1 MSNYNPYQMNLFN
14 PNHKRSISPNLMKGS
29 FSRQKIGFSKPFPF
43 QSGPKRDITPLRKY
57 NQPVKKN
64 ITKKAPSTQ
73 LKMEGDLLNA
83 TKGSGM
89 NVNNKRANSP
99 FNVASHRPN
108 INLNANISKNKF
120 GLYKNK
126 NPLINSSKN
135 INNIKPNGN
144 LVQSPNNNGNGNL
157 SKIQNGQVIKTPQ
170 NKLNTRSK
178 SNILSK
184 AKNGNLTLNGSGI
197 GSSHNYSFIGSNKKF
212 NHFSSSKGI
221 IGMKPRSETPVPRS
235 KFNLSTN
242 FSFNGP
248 KRIAKSP
255 NRISYNVGSSPMN
268 NTNNLSKKIK
278 NVQNKNYNFSN
289 NHPHI
294 NNFKGHN
301 IFKGNFKTKPKTTV
315 ITMNMNMNQGDSAIN
330 IASPNNSSKQNII
343 EQPRPLSKID
353 NGSSTNLQINDTTN
367 ISKVIPV
374 KEEKPLVPL
383 QQKIQSGIVKKKIRC
398 MHDFSKTGYAGEDE
412 KKVNQDICFNFR
424 NLANNDKYY
433 FMGVW

>member
-29 FSRQKIGFSKPFPF
+29 FSRPKIGFSKPFPL

-64 ITKKAPSTQ
+64 ITKKAPTSQ
-73 LKMEGDLLNA
+73 IKMEGDLLNA
-83 TKGSGM
+83 TKNSAM
-89 NVNNKRANSP
+89 NTNNKRANSP
-99 FNVASHRPN
+99 FNVVTRRPN
-108 INLNANISKNKF
+108 INLNANMSKNKF

-135 INNIKPNGN
+135 INNTKPNGN
-144 LVQSPNNNGNGNL
+144 LVQSPNNNGNGNQ

-178 SNILSK
+178 SNLLSK
-184 AKNGNLTLNGSGI
+184 ARNGNLTLNGSGI

-235 KFNLSTN
+235 KFSLSNN

-248 KRIAKSP
+248 KRITKSP
-255 NRISYNVGSSPMN
+255 NRISYNMGSSPMN
-268 NTNNLSKKIK
+268 NNNNLSKKIK

-289 NHPHI
+289 HPHI

-301 IFKGNFKTKPKTTV
+301 IFKGSFKTKPKTTV
-315 ITMNMNMNQGDSAIN
+315 ITMNMNMNQGVHV

-343 EQPRPLSKID
+343 EQPRNLSKID
-353 NGSSTNLQINDTTN
+353 NGSSSNLQINDSTN

-374 KEEKPLVPL
+374 KEEKQNIIPL
-383 QQKIQSGIVKKKIRC
+383 QQKIISKNGIVKKKIRC

>member
-1 MSNYNPYQMNLFN
+1 MSNYNPYQINLFN

-73 LKMEGDLLNA
+73 LKMEGDLLTA
-83 TKGSGM
+83 TKGSGV

-99 FNVASHRPN
+99 FNVVSHRPN

-135 INNIKPNGN
+135 ITHIKP
-144 LVQSPNNNGNGNL
+144 
-157 SKIQNGQVIKTPQ
+157 
-170 NKLNTRSK
+170 
-178 SNILSK
+178 
-184 AKNGNLTLNGSGI
+184 NGNLTLNGSGI
-197 GSSHNYSFIGSNKKF
+197 GASHNYSFLGSNKKF

-242 FSFNGP
+242 FSFTCS

-255 NRISYNVGSSPMN
+255 NRISYNMGSSPMN
-268 NTNNLSKKIK
+268 NNNNLSKKIK

-301 IFKGNFKTKPKTTV
+301 IFKGNFKAKPKTTV

-330 IASPNNSSKQNII
+330 VASPNNSSKQNII

-353 NGSSTNLQINDTTN
+353 NGSSTNLQVNDTTN
-367 ISKVIPV
+367 VSKVIPV
-374 KEEKPLVPL
+374 KEEKPLIPL

-412 KKVNQDICFNFR
+412 KKVNQDIYFNFR